1 MLGLVISDSFKAVV
15 TIYIL
20 IPFLVIPQIIL
31 SGVMVKFE
39 KLNHNISSPGAI
51 PIYGEL
57 ITARWGYE
65 ALAVKQF
72 MSNKF
77 EHQFYDFE
85 KMKSMGNYKRNFW
98 CSDLK
103 LKLDAI
109 SNDLKKGE
117 RGDDFNNNLL
127 IVSNEIKKE
136 LISLPKLEFDYA
148 NDLTPERITPE
159 IITAALNYIESLRKY
174 YIDYYNFA
182 DNKKN
187 VLIEKLQKEDGD
199 MFYKLRD
206 NYHNKSLEELV
217 VNKNETI
224 TKIEYKGE
232 IIQKMDPIFMDP
244 KYKFIRSHFYSPT
257 KQIFGVKVDTLI
269 VNVFVLW
276 VMTIVLYLALY
287 FRLLKKLL
295 DSGEVIMG
303 KKVKSID

>member
-39 KLNHNISSPGAI
+39 KLNPNISSPGAI
-51 PIYGEL
+51 PIYGEF

-85 KMKSMGNYKRNFW
+85 KMKSKGNYKRNFW

-159 IITAALNYIESLRKY
+159 INTAALNYIESLRKY

-187 VLIEKLQKEDGD
+187 ALIEKLQKEDGD
-199 MFYKLRD
+199 GFYTLRD
-206 NYHNKSLEELV
+206 NYHNLSLEEFV

-224 TKIEYKGE
+224 TKVEYKGE
-232 IIQKMDPIFMDP
+232 LVQKMDPIFMDP
-244 KYKFIRSHFYSPT
+244 KYKFIKAHFYSPT
-257 KQIFGVKVDTLI
+257 KQIFGMYVDTYV
-269 VNVFVLW
+269 VNVIVLW
-276 VMTIVLYLALY
+276 VMTIVFYLALY

-295 DSGEVIMG
+295 DSGEVVMG
-303 KKVKSID
+303 KKKGSD